1 MPRQIRVSTE
11 YSGVYFVKLANQDQ
25 SFFIRYKRNGKSVEE
40 KAGRSNQGMNAEKA
54 YQLRTERLSETS
66 AAGNEIN
73 SNSDLHSQQDWTFS
87 KIFSEYLRL
96 RSKLKG
102 RANDIY
108 RFKNYLEKEFANITP
123 SCVTQDDIR
132 RFKHNI
138 QNREL
143 KPATIRH
150 VLELLRRLA
159 NFAAKNNLCSGLSFK
174 IQMPKVENYKTEELT
189 NSQLQKLMQVLE
201 EESDIQVSNLV
212 RLALYTGMKRG
223 ELFNLNWVDIDFY
236 NKTITVKSDK
246 KGDQPTIPLN
256 EMAEKVLVE
265 HAHTENG
272 SKFVF
277 PGRGG
282 KKRTE
287 CKRPLLRIRKKAGLP
302 DDFRILQGLRHV
314 YASMLVSSG
323 KVDLETLQSLLTQK
337 SPLMTQRYA
346 YLLDESRTNSE
357 NIIADAENNL
367 SNATEEENYVSE
379 TVNAE
384 ILAEEVQDT
393 DFPVEDL
400 DTEHSEEEPVID
412 SIRETT
418 FAEPLE
424 KENPETDIPE
434 EQDLTEFLQ
443 VAELEVGLH
452 KNVFSKSHE
461 AEQEEDYSPEH
472 IEKVTE
478 FDAEEEFIIGEEES
492 IIVKAEEEFIIAEEE
507 FIIAEE
513 EFIIAEEE
521 FIIAEE
527 ESKETV
533 AEEVKIYFQGS
544 NESTESIVKVHEKES
559 QEYSKVSAAVK
570 EKTSQSHN
578 AFSEFFK
585 QNETL
590 KTQPKDV
597 PENPST
603 PAEVSGFTGD
613 VDSKPKPKP
622 KVKELNEDLI
632 DVSAANQDG
641 DAKEA
646 NDESEIMSNEQ
657 NQYEINV
664 ISTLEDAPTLN
675 VDEQMLE
682 EGSVD
687 NKAEEL
693 SEEVPESTNLPVF
706 LSTEPAEEQEE
717 IFSNQSM
724 PVPVPEKA
732 KNQVVVIQSFKQYL
746 SGVSSTDDEVYS
758 SEITTNNKDVENKT
772 KPKVRPSIKEL
783 KNDLILLSKMIKEAP
798 KREKKNSDQKQS
810 QF

>member
-40 KAGRSNQGMNAEKA
+40 KAGRSNQGWNAEKA
-54 YQLRTERLSETS
+54 YQLRTERMSGTS
-66 AAGNEIN
+66 AAGNELQ
-73 SNSDLHSQQDWTFS
+73 SNSDLLSQQDWTFS

-96 RSKLKG
+96 RNKLKG

-123 SCVTQDDIR
+123 SCVTQDDIE
-132 RFKHNI
+132 RFKHNL

-189 NSQLQKLMQVLE
+189 NAQLQKLMQVLE

-212 RLALYTGMKRG
+212 RLALYTGMRRG
-223 ELFNLNWVDIDFY
+223 ELFNLNWGDIDFY

-346 YLLDESRTNSE
+346 HLLDESRTNSE
-357 NIIADAENNL
+357 NIIADGEHNL

-384 ILAEEVQDT
+384 LPAEEVQET
-393 DFPVEDL
+393 DCPVEDV
-400 DTEHSEEEPVID
+400 DTEHSEEEPLKD
-412 SIRETT
+412 FIRETT
-418 FAEPLE
+418 YAEPLE

-434 EQDLTEFLQ
+434 EQELTEFVQ
-443 VAELEVGLH
+443 VAEQEVGLH
-452 KNVFSKSHE
+452 ENVFSKSHE
-461 AEQEEDYSPEH
+461 AEQEEDYSPEY

-478 FDAEEEFIIGEEES
+478 FDAEEESIDAEEES
-492 IIVKAEEEFIIAEEE
+492 ID
-507 FIIAEE
+507 
-513 EFIIAEEE
+513 
-521 FIIAEE
+521 AEE

-533 AEEVKIYFQGS
+533 EEEVEIYFQGS
-544 NESTESIVKVHEKES
+544 NESTENIVKVREKES
-559 QEYSKVSAAVK
+559 QEYSQVSAPVK
-570 EKTSQSHN
+570 EKSSQSYN
-578 AFSEFFK
+578 AFTEFFK
-585 QNETL
+585 QTEAL
-590 KTQPKDV
+590 KTQPEDV
-597 PENPST
+597 PVNPST
-603 PAEVSGFTGD
+603 LAEESGFTGD
-613 VDSKPKPKP
+613 VASEP
-622 KVKELNEDLI
+622 KVEELNEDLI
-632 DVSAANQDG
+632 DVSAANRDG
-641 DAKEA
+641 EAKEA
-646 NDESEIMSNEQ
+646 KNESEIMSNEP
-657 NQYEINV
+657 NQDEINV
-664 ISTLEDAPTLN
+664 ISALEDVPTLN

-682 EGSVD
+682 EESVD
-687 NKAEEL
+687 NKAEEP
-693 SEEVPESTNLPVF
+693 SEEAAESTNLPGF

-724 PVPVPEKA
+724 PVPEKA
-732 KNQVVVIQSFKQYL
+732 KNQVVVIQSFKKYL
-746 SGVSSTDDEVYS
+746 SGVSSTDDGVYAS
-758 SEITTNNKDVENKT
+758 DITTNNKDDENKT

-783 KNDLILLSKMIKEAP
+783 KNDLILLSKLIKAAP
-798 KREKKNSDQKQS
+798 RREKKNSDQKQS

>member
-1 MPRQIRVSTE
+1 MPRQIRFSTE

-40 KAGRSNQGMNAEKA
+40 KAGRSNQGWNAEKA
-54 YQLRTERLSETS
+54 YQLRTERMSGTS
-66 AAGNEIN
+66 AAGNELQ
-73 SNSDLHSQQDWTFS
+73 SNSDLLSQQDWTFS

-96 RSKLKG
+96 RNKLKG

-123 SCVTQDDIR
+123 SCVTQDDIE
-132 RFKHNI
+132 RFKHNL

-189 NSQLQKLMQVLE
+189 NAQLQKLMQVLE

-212 RLALYTGMKRG
+212 RLALYTGMRRG
-223 ELFNLNWVDIDFY
+223 ELFNLNWGDIDFY

-346 YLLDESRTNSE
+346 HLLDESQTNSE
-357 NIIADAENNL
+357 NIIADGENNL

-384 ILAEEVQDT
+384 ILAEEVQET

-443 VAELEVGLH
+443 VAEQEVGLH

-478 FDAEEEFIIGEEES
+478 FDAEEEA
-492 IIVKAEEEFIIAEEE
+492 V
-507 FIIAEE
+507 
-513 EFIIAEEE
+513 
-521 FIIAEE
+521 IAEE

-533 AEEVKIYFQGS
+533 AEEVEIYFQGS
-544 NESTESIVKVHEKES
+544 NESTENIVKVREKES
-559 QEYSKVSAAVK
+559 QEYSPVSAPVK
-570 EKTSQSHN
+570 EKSSQSYN

-585 QNETL
+585 QTEAL
-590 KTQPKDV
+590 KTQPEDV
-597 PENPST
+597 PANPST
-603 PAEVSGFTGD
+603 PLEETGLTVD
-613 VDSKPKPKP
+613 VASEPKF
-622 KVKELNEDLI
+622 EELI
-632 DVSAANQDG
+632 DQNFIGDSAAKLDG
-641 DAKEA
+641 EAKEA
-646 NDESEIMSNEQ
+646 NDESETMSNEP
-657 NQYEINV
+657 NQDEINV
-664 ISTLEDAPTLN
+664 ISALEDVPTLN
-675 VDEQMLE
+675 IEELEDEA
-682 EGSVD
+682 VD
-687 NKAEEL
+687 NKADEL
-693 SEEVPESTNLPVF
+693 AVSAAEATNQSEVM
-706 LSTEPAEEQEE
+706 STEAVEDQEE
-717 IFSNQSM
+717 IFSTQSM
-724 PVPVPEKA
+724 SMPEKD
-732 KNQVVVIQSFKQYL
+732 KNQVVVIQSFKKYL
-746 SGVSSTDDEVYS
+746 SGGSSTDDDGVNAS
-758 SEITTNNKDVENKT
+758 DIKTNIDAENKT
-772 KPKVRPSIKEL
+772 QPKVRPSIKEL
-783 KNDLILLSKMIKEAP
+783 KNDLILLSKLIKAAP
-798 KREKKNSDQKQS
+798 RREKKNSE
-810 QF
+810 

>member
-40 KAGRSNQGMNAEKA
+40 KAGRSNQGWNAEKA
-54 YQLRTERLSETS
+54 YQFRTERMSGTS
-66 AAGNEIN
+66 AAGNELQ
-73 SNSDLHSQQDWTFS
+73 SNSVLLSQQDWTFS

-96 RSKLKG
+96 RNKLKG

-123 SCVTQDDIR
+123 SCVTQDDIE
-132 RFKHNI
+132 RFKYNL

-143 KPATIRH
+143 KPATICH

-189 NSQLQKLMQVLE
+189 NAQLQKLMQVLE

-212 RLALYTGMKRG
+212 RLALYTGMRRG
-223 ELFNLNWVDIDFY
+223 ELFNLNWGDIDFY

-265 HAHTENG
+265 HAQTENG

-346 YLLDESRTNSE
+346 HLLDESRTNSE
-357 NIIADAENNL
+357 NIIADGVHNL

-379 TVNAE
+379 TVNPE
-384 ILAEEVQDT
+384 LLTEEVQET
-393 DFPVEDL
+393 DCPVEDV
-400 DTEHSEEEPVID
+400 DTEHSEEEPLKD
-412 SIRETT
+412 FIRETT
-418 FAEPLE
+418 YAEPLE
-424 KENPETDIPE
+424 KENPETDNHE
-434 EQDLTEFLQ
+434 EQVLTEFVQ
-443 VAELEVGLH
+443 VAEQEVGLH
-452 KNVFSKSHE
+452 ENVFSKSHE
-461 AEQEEDYSPEH
+461 AEQEDDYSPEY

-478 FDAEEEFIIGEEES
+478 FDAEEEY
-492 IIVKAEEEFIIAEEE
+492 IVAEEDS
-507 FIIAEE
+507 
-513 EFIIAEEE
+513 
-521 FIIAEE
+521 IIAEE

-533 AEEVKIYFQGS
+533 AEELEIYFKGS
-544 NESTESIVKVHEKES
+544 NESTENIVKVREKES
-559 QEYSKVSAAVK
+559 QEYSQVSVPV
-570 EKTSQSHN
+570 EENSSQSFN

-585 QNETL
+585 QTEAL
-590 KTQPKDV
+590 KTQPEDV
-597 PENPST
+597 PVNPST
-603 PAEVSGFTGD
+603 LAEESGFTGGD
-613 VDSKPKPKP
+613 VASEP
-622 KVKELNEDLI
+622 KVEELNEDLI
-632 DVSAANQDG
+632 DVSAANRDG
-641 DAKEA
+641 EAKEA
-646 NDESEIMSNEQ
+646 NDESEIMSNEP
-657 NQYEINV
+657 NQDEINV
-664 ISTLEDAPTLN
+664 ISALEDVPSLN

-682 EGSVD
+682 EESVD
-687 NKAEEL
+687 NKAEEP
-693 SEEVPESTNLPVF
+693 SEEAAESTNLPGF

-724 PVPVPEKA
+724 PVPEKA
-732 KNQVVVIQSFKQYL
+732 KNQVVVIQSFKKYL
-746 SGVSSTDDEVYS
+746 SGVSSTDDGVYAS
-758 SEITTNNKDVENKT
+758 DITTNIKDAENKT
-772 KPKVRPSIKEL
+772 QLKVRPSIKEL
-783 KNDLILLSKMIKEAP
+783 KNDLIFLSKLIKAAP
-798 KREKKNSDQKQS
+798 RREKKNTDQKQS

>member
-40 KAGRSNQGMNAEKA
+40 KAGRSNQGWNAEKA
-54 YQLRTERLSETS
+54 YQLRTERMSGTS
-66 AAGNEIN
+66 AAGNELQ
-73 SNSDLHSQQDWTFS
+73 SNSDLLSQQDWTFS

-96 RSKLKG
+96 RNKLKG

-123 SCVTQDDIR
+123 SCVTQDDIE
-132 RFKHNI
+132 RFKHNL

-189 NSQLQKLMQVLE
+189 NAQLQELMQVLE

-212 RLALYTGMKRG
+212 RLALYTGMRRG
-223 ELFNLNWVDIDFY
+223 ELFNLNWGDIDFY

-265 HAHTENG
+265 HAQTENG

-346 YLLDESRTNSE
+346 HLLDESRTNSE

-384 ILAEEVQDT
+384 LLAEEVQET
-393 DFPVEDL
+393 DFPAEDL

-434 EQDLTEFLQ
+434 EQDLTELVQ
-443 VAELEVGLH
+443 VAEQEVGLH
-452 KNVFSKSHE
+452 ENVFSKSHE
-461 AEQEEDYSPEH
+461 VEQEEDYSPEH

-478 FDAEEEFIIGEEES
+478 FDAEEEA
-492 IIVKAEEEFIIAEEE
+492 VIAEEVE
-507 FIIAEE
+507 
-513 EFIIAEEE
+513 
-521 FIIAEE
+521 
-527 ESKETV
+527 
-533 AEEVKIYFQGS
+533 IYFQGS
-544 NESTESIVKVHEKES
+544 NESTENIVKVREKES
-559 QEYSKVSAAVK
+559 QEYSPVSAPVK
-570 EKTSQSHN
+570 ENSSQSYN

-585 QNETL
+585 QTEAL
-590 KTQPKDV
+590 KTQPEDV
-597 PENPST
+597 PANPST
-603 PAEVSGFTGD
+603 PLEQTGLTVD
-613 VDSKPKPKP
+613 VASEPKF
-622 KVKELNEDLI
+622 EELI
-632 DVSAANQDG
+632 DQNFIGDSAAKLDG
-641 DAKEA
+641 EAKEA
-646 NDESEIMSNEQ
+646 NDESETMSNEP
-657 NQYEINV
+657 NQDELNA
-664 ISTLEDAPTLN
+664 ISALEDVPTLN
-675 VDEQMLE
+675 IEELEDEA
-682 EGSVD
+682 VD
-687 NKAEEL
+687 NKADEL
-693 SEEVPESTNLPVF
+693 AVSASEATNQSEVM
-706 LSTEPAEEQEE
+706 STEAVEDQEE
-717 IFSNQSM
+717 IFSTQSM
-724 PVPVPEKA
+724 SMPEKD
-732 KNQVVVIQSFKQYL
+732 KNQVVVIQSFKKYL
-746 SGVSSTDDEVYS
+746 SGGSSTDDGVNAS
-758 SEITTNNKDVENKT
+758 DIKTNIDAENKT
-772 KPKVRPSIKEL
+772 QPKVRPSIKEL
-783 KNDLILLSKMIKEAP
+783 KNDLILLSKLIKAAP
-798 KREKKNSDQKQS
+798 RREKEE
-810 QF
+810 F

>member
-1 MPRQIRVSTE
+1 MPRQIRFSTE

-40 KAGRSNQGMNAEKA
+40 KAGRSNQGWNAEKA
-54 YQLRTERLSETS
+54 YQLRTERMSGTS
-66 AAGNEIN
+66 AAGNELQ
-73 SNSDLHSQQDWTFS
+73 SNSDLLSQQDWTFS

-96 RSKLKG
+96 RNKLKG

-123 SCVTQDDIR
+123 SCVTQDDIE
-132 RFKHNI
+132 RFKHNL

-189 NSQLQKLMQVLE
+189 NAQLQKLMQVLE

-212 RLALYTGMKRG
+212 RLALYTGMRRG
-223 ELFNLNWVDIDFY
+223 ELFNLNWGDIDFY

-323 KVDLETLQSLLTQK
+323 KADLETLQSLLTQK

-346 YLLDESRTNSE
+346 HLLDVSQTNSE

-384 ILAEEVQDT
+384 ILAEEVQET

-434 EQDLTEFLQ
+434 EQDLTEFVQ
-443 VAELEVGLH
+443 VAEQEVGLH

-478 FDAEEEFIIGEEES
+478 FDAEEEA
-492 IIVKAEEEFIIAEEE
+492 VIAEEE
-507 FIIAEE
+507 AVIV
-513 EFIIAEEE
+513 
-521 FIIAEE
+521 EE
-527 ESKETV
+527 ESKEIV
-533 AEEVKIYFQGS
+533 AEEVEIYFQGS
-544 NESTESIVKVHEKES
+544 NESTENIVKVREKES
-559 QEYSKVSAAVK
+559 QEYSPVSAPVK
-570 EKTSQSHN
+570 ENSSQSYN

-585 QNETL
+585 QTEAL
-590 KTQPKDV
+590 KTQPEDV
-597 PENPST
+597 PANPST
-603 PAEVSGFTGD
+603 PLEETGLTVD
-613 VDSKPKPKP
+613 VASEPKF
-622 KVKELNEDLI
+622 EELI
-632 DVSAANQDG
+632 DQNFIGDSAAKLDG
-641 DAKEA
+641 EAKEA
-646 NDESEIMSNEQ
+646 NDESEIISNEP
-657 NQYEINV
+657 NQDEINV
-664 ISTLEDAPTLN
+664 ISALEDVPTLN
-675 VDEQMLE
+675 IEELEDEA
-682 EGSVD
+682 VD
-687 NKAEEL
+687 NKADEL
-693 SEEVPESTNLPVF
+693 AVSAAEATNQSEVM
-706 LSTEPAEEQEE
+706 STEAVEDQEE
-717 IFSNQSM
+717 IFSTQSM
-724 PVPVPEKA
+724 SMPEKD
-732 KNQVVVIQSFKQYL
+732 KNQVVVIQSFKKYL
-746 SGVSSTDDEVYS
+746 SGGSSTDDDGVNAS
-758 SEITTNNKDVENKT
+758 DIKTNIDAENKT
-772 KPKVRPSIKEL
+772 QPKVRPSIKEL
-783 KNDLILLSKMIKEAP
+783 KNDLILLSKLIKAAP
-798 KREKKNSDQKQS
+798 RREKKNSE
-810 QF
+810 

>member
-40 KAGRSNQGMNAEKA
+40 KAGRSNQGWNAEKA
-54 YQLRTERLSETS
+54 YQLRTERMSGTS
-66 AAGNEIN
+66 AAGNELQ
-73 SNSDLHSQQDWTFS
+73 SNSDLLSQQDWTFS

-96 RSKLKG
+96 RNKLKG

-123 SCVTQDDIR
+123 SCVTQDDIE
-132 RFKHNI
+132 RFKHNL

-189 NSQLQKLMQVLE
+189 NAQLQKLMQVLE

-212 RLALYTGMKRG
+212 RLALYTGMRRG
-223 ELFNLNWVDIDFY
+223 ELFNLNWGDIDFY

-346 YLLDESRTNSE
+346 HLLDESRTNSE
-357 NIIADAENNL
+357 NIIADGEHNL

-384 ILAEEVQDT
+384 LLAEEVQET
-393 DFPVEDL
+393 DCPVEDV
-400 DTEHSEEEPVID
+400 DTEHSEEEPLKD
-412 SIRETT
+412 FIRETT
-418 FAEPLE
+418 YAEPLE

-434 EQDLTEFLQ
+434 EQELTEFVQ
-443 VAELEVGLH
+443 VAEQEVGLH
-452 KNVFSKSHE
+452 ENVFSKSHE
-461 AEQEEDYSPEH
+461 AEQEEDYSPEY

-478 FDAEEEFIIGEEES
+478 FDAEEES
-492 IIVKAEEEFIIAEEE
+492 
-507 FIIAEE
+507 
-513 EFIIAEEE
+513 
-521 FIIAEE
+521 IIAEE

-533 AEEVKIYFQGS
+533 EEEVEIYFQGS
-544 NESTESIVKVHEKES
+544 NESTENIVKVREKES
-559 QEYSKVSAAVK
+559 QEYSQVSAPVK
-570 EKTSQSHN
+570 EKSSQSYN
-578 AFSEFFK
+578 AFTEFFK
-585 QNETL
+585 QTEAL
-590 KTQPKDV
+590 KTQPEDV

-613 VDSKPKPKP
+613 VASEP
-622 KVKELNEDLI
+622 KVEELNEDLI
-632 DVSAANQDG
+632 DVSAANRDG
-641 DAKEA
+641 EAKEA
-646 NDESEIMSNEQ
+646 NDESEIMSNEP
-657 NQYEINV
+657 NQDEINV
-664 ISTLEDAPTLN
+664 ISALEDVPTLN

-682 EGSVD
+682 EESVD
-687 NKAEEL
+687 NKAEEP
-693 SEEVPESTNLPVF
+693 SEEAAESTNLPGF

-724 PVPVPEKA
+724 PVPEKA
-732 KNQVVVIQSFKQYL
+732 KNQVVVIQSFKKYL
-746 SGVSSTDDEVYS
+746 SGVSSTDDGVYAS
-758 SEITTNNKDVENKT
+758 DITTNNKDAENKT

-783 KNDLILLSKMIKEAP
+783 KNDLILLSKLIKAAP
-798 KREKKNSDQKQS
+798 RREKKNSDQKQS

>member
-40 KAGRSNQGMNAEKA
+40 KAGRSNQGWNAEKA
-54 YQLRTERLSETS
+54 YQLRTERMSGTS
-66 AAGNEIN
+66 AAGNELQ
-73 SNSDLHSQQDWTFS
+73 SNSDLLSQQDWTFS

-96 RSKLKG
+96 RNKLKG

-123 SCVTQDDIR
+123 SCVTQDDIE
-132 RFKHNI
+132 RFKYNL

-189 NSQLQKLMQVLE
+189 NAQLQKLMQVLE

-212 RLALYTGMKRG
+212 RLALYTGMRRG
-223 ELFNLNWVDIDFY
+223 ELFNLNWGDIDFY

-346 YLLDESRTNSE
+346 HLLDESRTNSE
-357 NIIADAENNL
+357 NIIADGEHNL

-384 ILAEEVQDT
+384 LLAEEVQET
-393 DFPVEDL
+393 DCPVEDV
-400 DTEHSEEEPVID
+400 DTEHSEEEPLKD
-412 SIRETT
+412 FIRETT
-418 FAEPLE
+418 YAEPLE

-434 EQDLTEFLQ
+434 EQELTEFVQ
-443 VAELEVGLH
+443 VAEQEVGLH
-452 KNVFSKSHE
+452 ENVFSKSHE
-461 AEQEEDYSPEH
+461 AEQEEDYSPEYISPEN

-478 FDAEEEFIIGEEES
+478 FDAEEESIDAEEES
-492 IIVKAEEEFIIAEEE
+492 IDAEEESID
-507 FIIAEE
+507 
-513 EFIIAEEE
+513 
-521 FIIAEE
+521 AEE
-527 ESKETV
+527 ESKEIV
-533 AEEVKIYFQGS
+533 EEEVEIYFQGS
-544 NESTESIVKVHEKES
+544 NESTENIVKVREKES
-559 QEYSKVSAAVK
+559 QEYSQVSAPVK
-570 EKTSQSHN
+570 EKSSQSYN
-578 AFSEFFK
+578 AFTEFFK
-585 QNETL
+585 QTEAL
-590 KTQPKDV
+590 KTQPEDV

-613 VDSKPKPKP
+613 VASEP
-622 KVKELNEDLI
+622 KVEELNEDLI
-632 DVSAANQDG
+632 DVSAANRDG
-641 DAKEA
+641 EAKEV
-646 NDESEIMSNEQ
+646 NDESEIMSNEP
-657 NQYEINV
+657 NQDEINV
-664 ISTLEDAPTLN
+664 ISALEDVPTLN

-682 EGSVD
+682 EESVD
-687 NKAEEL
+687 NKAEEP
-693 SEEVPESTNLPVF
+693 SEEAAESTNLPGF

-724 PVPVPEKA
+724 PVPEKA
-732 KNQVVVIQSFKQYL
+732 KNQVVVIQSFKKYL
-746 SGVSSTDDEVYS
+746 SGVSSTDDGVYAS
-758 SEITTNNKDVENKT
+758 DVTTNNKDAENKT
-772 KPKVRPSIKEL
+772 QPKVRPSIKEL
-783 KNDLILLSKMIKEAP
+783 KNDLILLSKLIKAAP
-798 KREKKNSDQKQS
+798 RREKKNSDQKQS

>member
-40 KAGRSNQGMNAEKA
+40 KAGRSNQGWNAEKA
-54 YQLRTERLSETS
+54 YQLRTERMSGTS
-66 AAGNEIN
+66 AAGNELQ
-73 SNSDLHSQQDWTFS
+73 SNSDLLSQQDWTFS

-96 RSKLKG
+96 RNKLKG

-123 SCVTQDDIR
+123 SCVTQDDIE
-132 RFKHNI
+132 RFKHNL

-189 NSQLQKLMQVLE
+189 NAQLQKLMQVLE

-212 RLALYTGMKRG
+212 RLALYTGMRRG
-223 ELFNLNWVDIDFY
+223 ELFNLNWGDIDFY

-346 YLLDESRTNSE
+346 HLLDESRTNSG
-357 NIIADAENNL
+357 NIIADGEHNL

-384 ILAEEVQDT
+384 LLAEEVQET
-393 DFPVEDL
+393 DCPVEDV
-400 DTEHSEEEPVID
+400 DTEHSEEEPLKD
-412 SIRETT
+412 FIRETT
-418 FAEPLE
+418 YAEPLE

-434 EQDLTEFLQ
+434 EQELTEFVQ
-443 VAELEVGLH
+443 VAEQEVGLH
-452 KNVFSKSHE
+452 ENVFSKSHE
-461 AEQEEDYSPEH
+461 AEQEEDYSPEY

-478 FDAEEEFIIGEEES
+478 FDAEEES
-492 IIVKAEEEFIIAEEE
+492 
-507 FIIAEE
+507 
-513 EFIIAEEE
+513 
-521 FIIAEE
+521 IIAEE

-533 AEEVKIYFQGS
+533 EEEVENYFQGS
-544 NESTESIVKVHEKES
+544 NESTENIVKVREKES
-559 QEYSKVSAAVK
+559 QEYSQVSAPVK
-570 EKTSQSHN
+570 EKSSQSYN
-578 AFSEFFK
+578 AFTEFFK
-585 QNETL
+585 QTEAL
-590 KTQPKDV
+590 KTQPEDV
-597 PENPST
+597 PVNPST

-613 VDSKPKPKP
+613 VDSEP
-622 KVKELNEDLI
+622 KVEELNEDLI
-632 DVSAANQDG
+632 DVSAANRDG
-641 DAKEA
+641 EAKEA
-646 NDESEIMSNEQ
+646 NDESEIMSNEP
-657 NQYEINV
+657 NQDEINV
-664 ISTLEDAPTLN
+664 ISALEDVPTLN

-682 EGSVD
+682 EESVD
-687 NKAEEL
+687 NKAEEP
-693 SEEVPESTNLPVF
+693 SEEAAESTNLPGF

-724 PVPVPEKA
+724 PLSEKS
-732 KNQVVVIQSFKQYL
+732 KNQIVVIQSFKKSL
-746 SGVSSTDDEVYS
+746 SGVSPTDDGVYAS
-758 SEITTNNKDVENKT
+758 DITTDNKHAENKT

-783 KNDLILLSKMIKEAP
+783 KNDLILLSKLIKAAP
-798 KREKKNSDQKQS
+798 RREKKNSDQKQS

>member
-1 MPRQIRVSTE
+1 MPRQIRFSTE

-40 KAGRSNQGMNAEKA
+40 KAGRSNQGWNAEKA
-54 YQLRTERLSETS
+54 YQLRTERMSGTS
-66 AAGNEIN
+66 AAGNELH
-73 SNSDLHSQQDWTFS
+73 SNSDLLSQQDWTFS

-96 RSKLKG
+96 RNKLKG
-102 RANDIY
+102 RANDVY

-132 RFKHNI
+132 RFKHNL

-212 RLALYTGMKRG
+212 RIALYTGMRRG
-223 ELFNLNWVDIDFY
+223 ELFNLNWGDIDFY

-346 YLLDESRTNSE
+346 HLLDESQTNSE
-357 NIIADAENNL
+357 NIISDGENNL
-367 SNATEEENYVSE
+367 SNATEEENYVGE

-384 ILAEEVQDT
+384 ILAEEALET
-393 DFPVEDL
+393 DCPVEDL
-400 DTEHSEEEPVID
+400 AEYSEEEPVID

-424 KENPETDIPE
+424 KENHETDIPE
-434 EQDLTEFLQ
+434 EQELTESVQ
-443 VAELEVGLH
+443 AEQEVGLH
-452 KNVFSKSHE
+452 ENVFLKSHE

-478 FDAEEEFIIGEEES
+478 FDAEEEAVISEEEAV
-492 IIVKAEEEFIIAEEE
+492 IV
-507 FIIAEE
+507 
-513 EFIIAEEE
+513 
-521 FIIAEE
+521 EE
-527 ESKETV
+527 ESKEIV

-544 NESTESIVKVHEKES
+544 NESTENIVKVREKES
-559 QEYSKVSAAVK
+559 QEYSPVSAPVK
-570 EKTSQSHN
+570 EKSSQSYN

-585 QNETL
+585 QTEVL
-590 KTQPKDV
+590 KTQPVDV
-597 PENPST
+597 LANPST
-603 PAEVSGFTGD
+603 PFLEETGFTED
-613 VDSKPKPKP
+613 VASEPKF
-622 KVKELNEDLI
+622 EELI
-632 DVSAANQDG
+632 DQNFIGDSAAKLDG
-641 DAKEA
+641 EAKEA
-646 NDESEIMSNEQ
+646 NDESEIISNEP
-657 NQYEINV
+657 NQDEINV
-664 ISTLEDAPTLN
+664 ISALEDVPTLN
-675 VDEQMLE
+675 IEELEDEA
-682 EGSVD
+682 VD
-687 NKAEEL
+687 NKADEL
-693 SEEVPESTNLPVF
+693 AVSAAEATNQSEVM
-706 LSTEPAEEQEE
+706 STEAVEDQEE
-717 IFSNQSM
+717 IFRTQSM
-724 PVPVPEKA
+724 SMPEKD
-732 KNQVVVIQSFKQYL
+732 KNQVVVIQSFKKYL
-746 SGVSSTDDEVYS
+746 SGGSSTDDDGVNAS
-758 SEITTNNKDVENKT
+758 DIKTNIDAENKT
-772 KPKVRPSIKEL
+772 QPKVRPSIKEL
-783 KNDLILLSKMIKEAP
+783 KNDLILLSKLIKAAP
-798 KREKKNSDQKQS
+798 RREKEE
-810 QF
+810 F

>member
-11 YSGVYFVKLANQDQ
+11 YSGVYFVKLANHDQ
-25 SFFIRYKRNGKSVEE
+25 SFFIRYKRNGTSVEE
-40 KAGRSNQGMNAEKA
+40 KAGRSNQGWNAEKA
-54 YQLRTERLSETS
+54 YQLRTERMSGTS
-66 AAGNEIN
+66 TAGNELQ
-73 SNSDLHSQQDWTFS
+73 SNSDLLSQQDWTFS

-96 RSKLKG
+96 RNKLKG

-108 RFKNYLEKEFANITP
+108 RFKNYLEKEFANTTP
-123 SCVTQDDIR
+123 SCVTQDDIE
-132 RFKHNI
+132 RFKHNL

-174 IQMPKVENYKTEELT
+174 IQMPKVENYKTEELS
-189 NSQLQKLMQVLE
+189 NAQLQKLMQVLE

-212 RLALYTGMKRG
+212 RLALYTGMRRG
-223 ELFNLNWVDIDFY
+223 ELFNLNWGDIDFY

-323 KVDLETLQSLLTQK
+323 KVDLETLQSLLTHK

-346 YLLDESRTNSE
+346 HLLDESQTNSE
-357 NIIADAENNL
+357 NIIADGENNL

-384 ILAEEVQDT
+384 ILAEEVLET
-393 DFPVEDL
+393 DCPVEDL

-412 SIRETT
+412 SIGETT
-418 FAEPLE
+418 YAEPLE

-434 EQDLTEFLQ
+434 EQDLTEFVQ
-443 VAELEVGLH
+443 VAEQEVGLH
-452 KNVFSKSHE
+452 ENVFSKSHE
-461 AEQEEDYSPEH
+461 AEQEDDYSPEY

-478 FDAEEEFIIGEEES
+478 FDAEEESIIVEEES
-492 IIVKAEEEFIIAEEE
+492 
-507 FIIAEE
+507 
-513 EFIIAEEE
+513 
-521 FIIAEE
+521 IIAEE

-533 AEEVKIYFQGS
+533 EEEVEIYFQGS
-544 NESTESIVKVHEKES
+544 NESTENIVKVREKES
-559 QEYSKVSAAVK
+559 QEYSQVSAPVK
-570 EKTSQSHN
+570 EKSSQSYN
-578 AFSEFFK
+578 AFTEFFK
-585 QNETL
+585 QTEAL
-590 KTQPKDV
+590 KTQQEDV
-597 PENPST
+597 PVNPSI
-603 PAEVSGFTGD
+603 PAEETGLTGN
-613 VDSKPKPKP
+613 VASEP
-622 KVKELNEDLI
+622 KVEELNEDLI
-632 DVSAANQDG
+632 DVSAANRDG
-641 DAKEA
+641 EAKEA
-646 NDESEIMSNEQ
+646 NDESEIMSNEP
-657 NQYEINV
+657 NHDEITV
-664 ISTLEDAPTLN
+664 ISALEDVSILN
-675 VDEQMLE
+675 VEELEDEA
-682 EGSVD
+682 VD
-687 NKAEEL
+687 NKAD
-693 SEEVPESTNLPVF
+693 
-706 LSTEPAEEQEE
+706 EPAESAAEATNQSEVMSTEAVEDQNE
-717 IFSNQSM
+717 IFSTQSM
-724 PVPVPEKA
+724 PMPEKA
-732 KNQVVVIQSFKQYL
+732 KNQVVVIQSFKKYL
-746 SGVSSTDDEVYS
+746 SGVSSTDDGVNAS
-758 SEITTNNKDVENKT
+758 DIKTNIDAENKT

-783 KNDLILLSKMIKEAP
+783 KNDLILLSKLIKAAP
-798 KREKKNSDQKQS
+798 RREKKNSD
-810 QF
+810 

>member
-40 KAGRSNQGMNAEKA
+40 KAGRSNQGWNAEKA
-54 YQLRTERLSETS
+54 YQLRTERMSGTS
-66 AAGNEIN
+66 AAGNELQ
-73 SNSDLHSQQDWTFS
+73 SNSDLLSQQDWTFS

-96 RSKLKG
+96 RNKLKG

-123 SCVTQDDIR
+123 SCVTQDDIE
-132 RFKHNI
+132 RFKHNL

-189 NSQLQKLMQVLE
+189 NAQLQKLMQVLE

-212 RLALYTGMKRG
+212 RLALYTGMRRG
-223 ELFNLNWVDIDFY
+223 ELFNLNWGDIDFY

-346 YLLDESRTNSE
+346 HLLDESRTNSE
-357 NIIADAENNL
+357 NIIADGEHNL

-384 ILAEEVQDT
+384 LLAEEVQET
-393 DFPVEDL
+393 DCPVEDV
-400 DTEHSEEEPVID
+400 DTEHSEEEPLKD
-412 SIRETT
+412 FIRETT
-418 FAEPLE
+418 YAEPLE

-434 EQDLTEFLQ
+434 EQELTEFVQ
-443 VAELEVGLH
+443 VAEQEVGLH
-452 KNVFSKSHE
+452 ENVFSKSHE
-461 AEQEEDYSPEH
+461 AEQEEDYSPEY

-478 FDAEEEFIIGEEES
+478 FDAEEESIVAEEES
-492 IIVKAEEEFIIAEEE
+492 IV
-507 FIIAEE
+507 
-513 EFIIAEEE
+513 
-521 FIIAEE
+521 AEE

-533 AEEVKIYFQGS
+533 EEEVEIYFQGS
-544 NESTESIVKVHEKES
+544 NESTENIVKVREKES
-559 QEYSKVSAAVK
+559 QEYSQVSAPVK
-570 EKTSQSHN
+570 EKSSQSYN
-578 AFSEFFK
+578 AFTEFFK
-585 QNETL
+585 QTEAL
-590 KTQPKDV
+590 KTQPEDV
-597 PENPST
+597 LANPST
-603 PAEVSGFTGD
+603 PAEETGLTGN
-613 VDSKPKPKP
+613 VATVPKFE
-622 KVKELNEDLI
+622 ELIEENFI
-632 DVSAANQDG
+632 DDSAAKRDG
-641 DAKEA
+641 EAKEA
-646 NDESEIMSNEQ
+646 NDEFEIMSNEP
-657 NQYEINV
+657 NQDEINV
-664 ISTLEDAPTLN
+664 ISALEDVPTLN
-675 VDEQMLE
+675 VEELEDED
-682 EGSVD
+682 VD
-687 NKAEEL
+687 NKAD
-693 SEEVPESTNLPVF
+693 
-706 LSTEPAEEQEE
+706 EPAESAAEATNQSEVMSTEAVEEQNE
-717 IFSNQSM
+717 IFNTQSM
-724 PVPVPEKA
+724 PIPEKA
-732 KNQVVVIQSFKQYL
+732 KKEVIVIQSFKKDL
-746 SGVSSTDDEVYS
+746 PVVSPTDDGVNAS
-758 SEITTNNKDVENKT
+758 DIKTNIKDAENKT
-772 KPKVRPSIKEL
+772 QPKVRPSIKEL
-783 KNDLILLSKMIKEAP
+783 KNDLILLSKLIKAAP
-798 KREKKNSDQKQS
+798 RREKKNSE
-810 QF
+810 

>member
-40 KAGRSNQGMNAEKA
+40 KAGRSNQGWNAEKA
-54 YQLRTERLSETS
+54 YQLRTERMSGTS
-66 AAGNEIN
+66 AAGNELQ
-73 SNSDLHSQQDWTFS
+73 SNSDLLSQQDWTFS

-96 RSKLKG
+96 RNKLKG
-102 RANDIY
+102 GANDIY
-108 RFKNYLEKEFANITP
+108 RFKNYLEEEFANITP
-123 SCVTQDDIR
+123 SCVTQDDIE
-132 RFKHNI
+132 RFKHNL

-189 NSQLQKLMQVLE
+189 NAQLQKLMQVLE

-212 RLALYTGMKRG
+212 RLALYTGMRRG
-223 ELFNLNWVDIDFY
+223 ELFNLNWGDIDFY

-346 YLLDESRTNSE
+346 HLLDESQTNSE
-357 NIIADAENNL
+357 NIIADGEHNL

-379 TVNAE
+379 TVKAE
-384 ILAEEVQDT
+384 MFAEEVLET
-393 DFPVEDL
+393 DCPVENL

-418 FAEPLE
+418 YAEPLE

-434 EQDLTEFLQ
+434 EQDLTEFVQ
-443 VAELEVGLH
+443 VAEQEVGLH
-452 KNVFSKSHE
+452 ENVFSKSHE

-478 FDAEEEFIIGEEES
+478 FDEEEEA
-492 IIVKAEEEFIIAEEE
+492 VIAEEE
-507 FIIAEE
+507 AV
-513 EFIIAEEE
+513 
-521 FIIAEE
+521 IAEE

-533 AEEVKIYFQGS
+533 AEEVEIYFQGS
-544 NESTESIVKVHEKES
+544 NESTENIVKVREKES
-559 QEYSKVSAAVK
+559 QEYSPVSAPVK
-570 EKTSQSHN
+570 EKSFQSYN

-585 QNETL
+585 QTEAL
-590 KTQPKDV
+590 KTQPEDV
-597 PENPST
+597 LANPST
-603 PAEVSGFTGD
+603 PLEETGLTVD
-613 VDSKPKPKP
+613 VASEPKF
-622 KVKELNEDLI
+622 EELI
-632 DVSAANQDG
+632 DENFIDDSAAKLDG
-641 DAKEA
+641 EAKEA
-646 NDESEIMSNEQ
+646 NDESETMSNEP
-657 NQYEINV
+657 NQDEINV
-664 ISTLEDAPTLN
+664 ISALEDVPTLN
-675 VDEQMLE
+675 IEELEDEA
-682 EGSVD
+682 VD
-687 NKAEEL
+687 NKADEL
-693 SEEVPESTNLPVF
+693 AVSAAEATNQSEVM
-706 LSTEPAEEQEE
+706 STEAVEDQNE
-717 IFSNQSM
+717 IFSTQSM
-724 PVPVPEKA
+724 PMPEKA
-732 KNQVVVIQSFKQYL
+732 KNQVVVIQSFKKYL
-746 SGVSSTDDEVYS
+746 SGGSSTDDGVNASDIE
-758 SEITTNNKDVENKT
+758 TNIDAENKT
-772 KPKVRPSIKEL
+772 QPKVRPSIKEL
-783 KNDLILLSKMIKEAP
+783 KNDLILLSKLIKAAP
-798 KREKKNSDQKQS
+798 RREKKNSE
-810 QF
+810 

>member
-40 KAGRSNQGMNAEKA
+40 KAGRSNQGWNAEKA
-54 YQLRTERLSETS
+54 YQLRTERMSGTS
-66 AAGNEIN
+66 AAGYELQ
-73 SNSDLHSQQDWTFS
+73 SNSDLLSQQDWTFS

-96 RSKLKG
+96 RNKLKG

-123 SCVTQDDIR
+123 SCVTQDDIE
-132 RFKHNI
+132 RFKHNL

-189 NSQLQKLMQVLE
+189 NAQLQKLMQVLE

-212 RLALYTGMKRG
+212 RLALYTGMRRG
-223 ELFNLNWVDIDFY
+223 ELFNLNWGDIDFY
-236 NKTITVKSDK
+236 NKTITVKSDN

-265 HAHTENG
+265 HAHTEKG

-287 CKRPLLRIRKKAGLP
+287 CKRPLLRIREKAGLP

-346 YLLDESRTNSE
+346 HLLDESRTNSE
-357 NIIADAENNL
+357 NIIADGEHNL

-379 TVNAE
+379 TVNPE
-384 ILAEEVQDT
+384 LLTEEVQET
-393 DFPVEDL
+393 DCPVEDV
-400 DTEHSEEEPVID
+400 DTEHSEEEPLKD
-412 SIRETT
+412 FIRETT
-418 FAEPLE
+418 YAEPLE

-434 EQDLTEFLQ
+434 EQELTEFVQ
-443 VAELEVGLH
+443 VAEQEVGLH
-452 KNVFSKSHE
+452 ENVFSKSHE
-461 AEQEEDYSPEH
+461 AKQEDDYSPEY

-478 FDAEEEFIIGEEES
+478 FDAEEESIIVEEES
-492 IIVKAEEEFIIAEEE
+492 IIVEEESIIV
-507 FIIAEE
+507 
-513 EFIIAEEE
+513 
-521 FIIAEE
+521 EE

-533 AEEVKIYFQGS
+533 EEEVENYFQGS
-544 NESTESIVKVHEKES
+544 NESTENIVKVREKES
-559 QEYSKVSAAVK
+559 QEYSQVPAPVK
-570 EKTSQSHN
+570 EKSSQSYN
-578 AFSEFFK
+578 AFTEFFK
-585 QNETL
+585 QTEAL
-590 KTQPKDV
+590 KTQPEDV
-597 PENPST
+597 PVNPST
-603 PAEVSGFTGD
+603 PAEETGLTGN
-613 VDSKPKPKP
+613 VASEP
-622 KVKELNEDLI
+622 KVEELNEDLI
-632 DVSAANQDG
+632 DVSAANRDG
-641 DAKEA
+641 EAKEA
-646 NDESEIMSNEQ
+646 NDESEIMSNEP
-657 NQYEINV
+657 NQDEINV
-664 ISTLEDAPTLN
+664 ISALEDVPTLN

-682 EGSVD
+682 EESVD
-687 NKAEEL
+687 NKAEEP
-693 SEEVPESTNLPVF
+693 SEEAAESTNLPGF

-724 PVPVPEKA
+724 PVPEKA
-732 KNQVVVIQSFKQYL
+732 KNQVVVIQSFKKYL
-746 SGVSSTDDEVYS
+746 SGVSSTDDGVYAS
-758 SEITTNNKDVENKT
+758 DITTNNKDDENKT

-783 KNDLILLSKMIKEAP
+783 KNDLILLSKLIKAAP
-798 KREKKNSDQKQS
+798 RREKKNSDQKQS

>member
-1 MPRQIRVSTE
+1 MPRQIRFSTE

-40 KAGRSNQGMNAEKA
+40 KAGRSNQGWNAEKA
-54 YQLRTERLSETS
+54 YQLRTERMSGTS
-66 AAGNEIN
+66 AAGNELQ
-73 SNSDLHSQQDWTFS
+73 SNSDLLSQQDWTFS
-87 KIFSEYLRL
+87 KIFSEYLCL
-96 RSKLKG
+96 RNKLKG

-123 SCVTQDDIR
+123 SCVTQDDIE
-132 RFKHNI
+132 RFKHNL

-174 IQMPKVENYKTEELT
+174 IQMPKVENYKTEELS
-189 NSQLQKLMQVLE
+189 NAQLQKLMQVLE

-212 RLALYTGMKRG
+212 RLALYTGMRRG
-223 ELFNLNWVDIDFY
+223 ELFNLNWGDIDFY
-236 NKTITVKSDK
+236 YKTITVKSDK

-323 KVDLETLQSLLTQK
+323 KADLETLQSLLTQK

-346 YLLDESRTNSE
+346 HLLDVSQTNSE

-384 ILAEEVQDT
+384 ILAEEVQET

-443 VAELEVGLH
+443 VAEQEVGLH

-478 FDAEEEFIIGEEES
+478 FDAEEEA
-492 IIVKAEEEFIIAEEE
+492 VIAEEE
-507 FIIAEE
+507 AVIV
-513 EFIIAEEE
+513 
-521 FIIAEE
+521 EE
-527 ESKETV
+527 ESKEIV
-533 AEEVKIYFQGS
+533 AEEVEIYFQGS
-544 NESTESIVKVHEKES
+544 NESTENIVKVREKES
-559 QEYSKVSAAVK
+559 QEYSPVSAPVK
-570 EKTSQSHN
+570 ENSSQSYN

-585 QNETL
+585 QTEAL
-590 KTQPKDV
+590 KTQPEDV
-597 PENPST
+597 PANPST
-603 PAEVSGFTGD
+603 PLEETGLTVD
-613 VDSKPKPKP
+613 VASEPKF
-622 KVKELNEDLI
+622 EELI
-632 DVSAANQDG
+632 DQNFIGDSAAKLDG
-641 DAKEA
+641 EAKEA
-646 NDESEIMSNEQ
+646 NDESEIISNEP
-657 NQYEINV
+657 NQDEINV
-664 ISTLEDAPTLN
+664 ISALEDVPTLN
-675 VDEQMLE
+675 IEELEDEA
-682 EGSVD
+682 VD
-687 NKAEEL
+687 NKADEL
-693 SEEVPESTNLPVF
+693 AVSAAEATNQSEVM
-706 LSTEPAEEQEE
+706 STEAVEDQEE
-717 IFSNQSM
+717 IFSTQSM
-724 PVPVPEKA
+724 SMPEKD
-732 KNQVVVIQSFKQYL
+732 KNQVVVIQSFKKYL
-746 SGVSSTDDEVYS
+746 SGGSSTDDDGVNAS
-758 SEITTNNKDVENKT
+758 DIKTNIDAENKT
-772 KPKVRPSIKEL
+772 QPKVRPSIKEL
-783 KNDLILLSKMIKEAP
+783 KNDLILLSKLIKAAP
-798 KREKKNSDQKQS
+798 RREKEE
-810 QF
+810 F

>member
-40 KAGRSNQGMNAEKA
+40 KAGRSNQGWNAEKA
-54 YQLRTERLSETS
+54 YQLRTEKMSGTS
-66 AAGNEIN
+66 AAGNELQ
-73 SNSDLHSQQDWTFS
+73 SNSDLLSQQDWTFS

-96 RSKLKG
+96 RNKLKG

-123 SCVTQDDIR
+123 SCVTQDDIE
-132 RFKHNI
+132 RFKHNL

-189 NSQLQKLMQVLE
+189 NAQLQKLMQVLE

-212 RLALYTGMKRG
+212 RLALYTGMRRG
-223 ELFNLNWVDIDFY
+223 ELFNLNWGDIDFY

-282 KKRTE
+282 KKRTD

-346 YLLDESRTNSE
+346 HLLDESRTNSE
-357 NIIADAENNL
+357 NIIADGEHNL

-384 ILAEEVQDT
+384 LLAEEVQET
-393 DFPVEDL
+393 DCPVEDV
-400 DTEHSEEEPVID
+400 DTEHSEEEPLKD
-412 SIRETT
+412 FIRETT
-418 FAEPLE
+418 YAEPLE

-434 EQDLTEFLQ
+434 EQELTEFVQ
-443 VAELEVGLH
+443 VAEQEVGLH
-452 KNVFSKSHE
+452 ENVFSKSHE
-461 AEQEEDYSPEH
+461 AKQGEDYSPEY

-478 FDAEEEFIIGEEES
+478 FDAEEESIDAEEES
-492 IIVKAEEEFIIAEEE
+492 ID
-507 FIIAEE
+507 
-513 EFIIAEEE
+513 
-521 FIIAEE
+521 AEE

-533 AEEVKIYFQGS
+533 EEEVEIYFQGS
-544 NESTESIVKVHEKES
+544 NESTENIVKVREKES
-559 QEYSKVSAAVK
+559 QEYSQVPAPVK
-570 EKTSQSHN
+570 EKSSQSYN
-578 AFSEFFK
+578 AFTEFFK
-585 QNETL
+585 QTEAL
-590 KTQPKDV
+590 KTQPEDV
-597 PENPST
+597 PVNPST
-603 PAEVSGFTGD
+603 PAEETGLTGN
-613 VDSKPKPKP
+613 VASEP
-622 KVKELNEDLI
+622 KVEELNEDLI
-632 DVSAANQDG
+632 DVSVANRDG
-641 DAKEA
+641 EAKEA
-646 NDESEIMSNEQ
+646 NDESEIMSNEP
-657 NQYEINV
+657 NQDEINV
-664 ISTLEDAPTLN
+664 ISALEDVPTLN

-682 EGSVD
+682 EESVD
-687 NKAEEL
+687 NKAEEP
-693 SEEVPESTNLPVF
+693 SEEAAESTNLPGF

-724 PVPVPEKA
+724 PVPEKA
-732 KNQVVVIQSFKQYL
+732 KNQVVVIQSFKKYL
-746 SGVSSTDDEVYS
+746 SGVSSTDDGVYAS
-758 SEITTNNKDVENKT
+758 DVTTNNKDAENKT
-772 KPKVRPSIKEL
+772 QPKVRPSVKEL
-783 KNDLILLSKMIKEAP
+783 KNDLILLSKLIKAAP
-798 KREKKNSDQKQS
+798 RREKKNSDQKQS

>member
-40 KAGRSNQGMNAEKA
+40 KAGRSNQGWNAEKA
-54 YQLRTERLSETS
+54 YQLRTERMSGTS
-66 AAGNEIN
+66 AAGNELQ
-73 SNSDLHSQQDWTFS
+73 SNSDLLSQQDWTFS

-96 RSKLKG
+96 RNKLKG

-123 SCVTQDDIR
+123 SCVTQDDIE
-132 RFKHNI
+132 RFKHNL

-189 NSQLQKLMQVLE
+189 NAQLQKLMQVLE

-212 RLALYTGMKRG
+212 RLALYTGMRRG
-223 ELFNLNWVDIDFY
+223 ELFNLNWGDIDFY

-346 YLLDESRTNSE
+346 HLLDESRTNSE
-357 NIIADAENNL
+357 NIIADGEHNL

-384 ILAEEVQDT
+384 LPAEEVQET
-393 DFPVEDL
+393 DCPVEDV
-400 DTEHSEEEPVID
+400 DTEHSEEEPLKD
-412 SIRETT
+412 FIRETT
-418 FAEPLE
+418 YAEPLE
-424 KENPETDIPE
+424 KEIPETDIPE
-434 EQDLTEFLQ
+434 EQELTEFVQ
-443 VAELEVGLH
+443 VAEQEVGLH
-452 KNVFSKSHE
+452 ENVFSKSHE
-461 AEQEEDYSPEH
+461 AEQEEDYSPEY

-478 FDAEEEFIIGEEES
+478 FDAEEESIDAEEES
-492 IIVKAEEEFIIAEEE
+492 
-507 FIIAEE
+507 
-513 EFIIAEEE
+513 
-521 FIIAEE
+521 IIAEE

-533 AEEVKIYFQGS
+533 EEEVEIYFQGS
-544 NESTESIVKVHEKES
+544 NESTENIVKVREKES
-559 QEYSKVSAAVK
+559 QEYSQVPAPVK
-570 EKTSQSHN
+570 EKSSQSYN
-578 AFSEFFK
+578 AFTEFFK
-585 QNETL
+585 QTEAL
-590 KTQPKDV
+590 KTQPEDV
-597 PENPST
+597 PVNPST
-603 PAEVSGFTGD
+603 PAEETGLTGN
-613 VDSKPKPKP
+613 VASEP
-622 KVKELNEDLI
+622 KVEELNEDLI
-632 DVSAANQDG
+632 DVSAANRDG
-641 DAKEA
+641 EAKEA
-646 NDESEIMSNEQ
+646 NDESEIMSNEP
-657 NQYEINV
+657 NQDEINV
-664 ISTLEDAPTLN
+664 ISALEDVPTLN

-682 EGSVD
+682 EESVD
-687 NKAEEL
+687 NKAEEP
-693 SEEVPESTNLPVF
+693 SEEAAESTNLPGF

-724 PVPVPEKA
+724 PVPEKA
-732 KNQVVVIQSFKQYL
+732 KNQVVVIQSFKKYL
-746 SGVSSTDDEVYS
+746 SGVSSTDDGVYAS
-758 SEITTNNKDVENKT
+758 DITTNNKDAENKT

-783 KNDLILLSKMIKEAP
+783 KNDLILLSKLIKAAP
-798 KREKKNSDQKQS
+798 RREKKNSDQKQS

>member
-1 MPRQIRVSTE
+1 MPRQIRFSTE

-40 KAGRSNQGMNAEKA
+40 KAGRSNQGWNAEKA
-54 YQLRTERLSETS
+54 YQLRTERMSGTS
-66 AAGNEIN
+66 AAGNELQ
-73 SNSDLHSQQDWTFS
+73 SNSDLLSQQDWTFS

-96 RSKLKG
+96 RNKLKG

-123 SCVTQDDIR
+123 SCVTQDDIE
-132 RFKHNI
+132 RFKHNL

-174 IQMPKVENYKTEELT
+174 IQMPKVENYKTEELS
-189 NSQLQKLMQVLE
+189 NAQLQKLMQVLE

-212 RLALYTGMKRG
+212 RLALYTGMRRG
-223 ELFNLNWVDIDFY
+223 ELFNLNWGDIDFY
-236 NKTITVKSDK
+236 YKTITVKSDK

-346 YLLDESRTNSE
+346 HLLDESQTNSE
-357 NIIADAENNL
+357 NIIADGENNL

-384 ILAEEVQDT
+384 ILAEEVQET
-393 DFPVEDL
+393 DFPVENL

-434 EQDLTEFLQ
+434 EQDLTEFVQ
-443 VAELEVGLH
+443 VAEQEVGLH

-478 FDAEEEFIIGEEES
+478 FDAEEEA
-492 IIVKAEEEFIIAEEE
+492 VIAEEE
-507 FIIAEE
+507 AV
-513 EFIIAEEE
+513 
-521 FIIAEE
+521 IAEE
-527 ESKETV
+527 ESKEIV
-533 AEEVKIYFQGS
+533 AEEVEIYFQGS
-544 NESTESIVKVHEKES
+544 NESTENIVKVREKES
-559 QEYSKVSAAVK
+559 QEYSPVSAPVK
-570 EKTSQSHN
+570 EKSSQSYN

-585 QNETL
+585 QTEAL
-590 KTQPKDV
+590 KTQPEDV
-597 PENPST
+597 PANPST
-603 PAEVSGFTGD
+603 PLEETGLTVD
-613 VDSKPKPKP
+613 VASEPKF
-622 KVKELNEDLI
+622 EELI
-632 DVSAANQDG
+632 DENFIGDSAAKLDG
-641 DAKEA
+641 EAKEA
-646 NDESEIMSNEQ
+646 NDESETMSNEP
-657 NQYEINV
+657 NQDEINV
-664 ISTLEDAPTLN
+664 ISALEDVPTLN
-675 VDEQMLE
+675 IEELEDEA
-682 EGSVD
+682 VD
-687 NKAEEL
+687 NKADEL
-693 SEEVPESTNLPVF
+693 AVSAAEATNQSEVM
-706 LSTEPAEEQEE
+706 STEAVEDQNE
-717 IFSNQSM
+717 IFSTQSM
-724 PVPVPEKA
+724 SMPEKD
-732 KNQVVVIQSFKQYL
+732 KNQVVVIQSFKKYL
-746 SGVSSTDDEVYS
+746 SGGSSTDDGVNAS
-758 SEITTNNKDVENKT
+758 DIKTNIDAENKT
-772 KPKVRPSIKEL
+772 QPKVRPSIKEL
-783 KNDLILLSKMIKEAP
+783 KNDLILLSKLIKAAP
-798 KREKKNSDQKQS
+798 RREKKNSE
-810 QF
+810 

>member
-40 KAGRSNQGMNAEKA
+40 KAGRSNQGWNAEKA
-54 YQLRTERLSETS
+54 YQLRTERMSGTS
-66 AAGNEIN
+66 AAGNELQ
-73 SNSDLHSQQDWTFS
+73 SNSDLLSQQDWTFS

-96 RSKLKG
+96 RNKLKG

-123 SCVTQDDIR
+123 SCVTQDDIE
-132 RFKHNI
+132 RFKHNL

-189 NSQLQKLMQVLE
+189 NAQLQKLMQVLE

-212 RLALYTGMKRG
+212 RLALYTGMRRG
-223 ELFNLNWVDIDFY
+223 ELFNLNWGDIDFY

-346 YLLDESRTNSE
+346 HLLDESRTNSE
-357 NIIADAENNL
+357 NIIADGEHNL

-384 ILAEEVQDT
+384 LPAEEVQET
-393 DFPVEDL
+393 DCPVEDV
-400 DTEHSEEEPVID
+400 DTEHSEEEPLKD
-412 SIRETT
+412 FIRETT
-418 FAEPLE
+418 YAEPLE

-434 EQDLTEFLQ
+434 EQELTEFVQ
-443 VAELEVGLH
+443 VAEQEVGLH
-452 KNVFSKSHE
+452 ENVFSKSHE
-461 AEQEEDYSPEH
+461 AKQEDDYSPEY

-478 FDAEEEFIIGEEES
+478 FDAEEESIDAEEES
-492 IIVKAEEEFIIAEEE
+492 ID
-507 FIIAEE
+507 
-513 EFIIAEEE
+513 
-521 FIIAEE
+521 AEE

-533 AEEVKIYFQGS
+533 EEEVEIYFQGS
-544 NESTESIVKVHEKES
+544 NESTENIVKVREKES
-559 QEYSKVSAAVK
+559 QEYSQVPAPVK
-570 EKTSQSHN
+570 EKSSQSYN
-578 AFSEFFK
+578 AFTEFFK
-585 QNETL
+585 QTEAL
-590 KTQPKDV
+590 KTQPEDV

-613 VDSKPKPKP
+613 VASEP
-622 KVKELNEDLI
+622 KVEELNEDLI
-632 DVSAANQDG
+632 DVSAANRDG
-641 DAKEA
+641 EAKEA
-646 NDESEIMSNEQ
+646 NDESEIMSNEP
-657 NQYEINV
+657 NQDEINV
-664 ISTLEDAPTLN
+664 ISALEDVPTLN

-682 EGSVD
+682 EESVD
-687 NKAEEL
+687 NKAEEP
-693 SEEVPESTNLPVF
+693 SEEAAESTNLPGF

-724 PVPVPEKA
+724 PVPEKA
-732 KNQVVVIQSFKQYL
+732 KNQVVVIQSFKKYL
-746 SGVSSTDDEVYS
+746 SGVSSTDDGVYAS
-758 SEITTNNKDVENKT
+758 DITTNNKDAENKT

-783 KNDLILLSKMIKEAP
+783 KNDLILLSKLIKAAP
-798 KREKKNSDQKQS
+798 RREKKNSDQKQS

>member
-40 KAGRSNQGMNAEKA
+40 KAGRSNQGWNAEKA
-54 YQLRTERLSETS
+54 YQLRTERMSGTS
-66 AAGNEIN
+66 AAGNELQ
-73 SNSDLHSQQDWTFS
+73 SNSDLLSQQDWTFS
-87 KIFSEYLRL
+87 NILSEYLRL
-96 RSKLKG
+96 RNKLKG

-123 SCVTQDDIR
+123 SCVTQDDIE
-132 RFKHNI
+132 RFKHNL

-189 NSQLQKLMQVLE
+189 NAQLQKLMQVLE

-212 RLALYTGMKRG
+212 RLALYTGMRRG
-223 ELFNLNWVDIDFY
+223 ELFNLNWGDIDFY

-256 EMAEKVLVE
+256 EMAENVLVE

-346 YLLDESRTNSE
+346 HLLDKSRTNSG
-357 NIIADAENNL
+357 NIIADGEHNL

-384 ILAEEVQDT
+384 LLAEEVQET
-393 DFPVEDL
+393 DCPVEDV
-400 DTEHSEEEPVID
+400 DTEHSEEEPLKD
-412 SIRETT
+412 FIRETT
-418 FAEPLE
+418 YAEPLE

-434 EQDLTEFLQ
+434 EQELTEFVQ
-443 VAELEVGLH
+443 VAEKEVGLH
-452 KNVFSKSHE
+452 ENVFSKSHE
-461 AEQEEDYSPEH
+461 AKQEEDYSPEY

-478 FDAEEEFIIGEEES
+478 FDVEEES
-492 IIVKAEEEFIIAEEE
+492 IIVEEESIIVEEE
-507 FIIAEE
+507 SIDAKEE
-513 EFIIAEEE
+513 SID
-521 FIIAEE
+521 AEE

-533 AEEVKIYFQGS
+533 EEEVEIYFQGS
-544 NESTESIVKVHEKES
+544 NESTENIVKVREKES
-559 QEYSKVSAAVK
+559 QEYSQVPAPVK
-570 EKTSQSHN
+570 EKSSQSYN
-578 AFSEFFK
+578 AFTEFFK
-585 QNETL
+585 QTEAL
-590 KTQPKDV
+590 KTQLEDV
-597 PENPST
+597 PANPST
-603 PAEVSGFTGD
+603 PAEEEVFTGD
-613 VDSKPKPKP
+613 VGTVPKFE
-622 KVKELNEDLI
+622 ELIEENFI
-632 DVSAANQDG
+632 DDSAAKRDG
-641 DAKEA
+641 EAKEA
-646 NDESEIMSNEQ
+646 NDESEIMSNEP
-657 NQYEINV
+657 NQDEINV
-664 ISTLEDAPTLN
+664 ISALEDVPTLN
-675 VDEQMLE
+675 VEELEDED
-682 EGSVD
+682 VD
-687 NKAEEL
+687 NKADEPTESAAEATNQ
-693 SEEVPESTNLPVF
+693 SEVM
-706 LSTEPAEEQEE
+706 STEAVEDQNE
-717 IFSNQSM
+717 IFSTQSM
-724 PVPVPEKA
+724 PMPEKA
-732 KNQVVVIQSFKQYL
+732 KNKVVVIQSFKKYL
-746 SGVSSTDDEVYS
+746 SGGSSTDEGGYASD
-758 SEITTNNKDVENKT
+758 IKTNIDAENKT

-783 KNDLILLSKMIKEAP
+783 KNDLILLSKLIKAAP
-798 KREKKNSDQKQS
+798 RREKKNSDQKQS

>member
-1 MPRQIRVSTE
+1 MPRQIRFSTE

-40 KAGRSNQGMNAEKA
+40 KAGRSNQGWNAEKA
-54 YQLRTERLSETS
+54 YQLRTERMSGTS
-66 AAGNEIN
+66 AAVNELQ
-73 SNSDLHSQQDWTFS
+73 SNSDLLSQQDWTFS

-96 RSKLKG
+96 RNKLKG

-123 SCVTQDDIR
+123 SCVTQDDIE
-132 RFKHNI
+132 RFKHNL

-174 IQMPKVENYKTEELT
+174 IQMPKVENYKTEELS
-189 NSQLQKLMQVLE
+189 NAQLQKLMQVLE

-212 RLALYTGMKRG
+212 RLALYTGMRRG
-223 ELFNLNWVDIDFY
+223 ELFNLNWGDIDFY

-346 YLLDESRTNSE
+346 HLLDVSQTNSE

-384 ILAEEVQDT
+384 ILAEEVQET

-443 VAELEVGLH
+443 VAEQEVGLH

-478 FDAEEEFIIGEEES
+478 FDAEEEA
-492 IIVKAEEEFIIAEEE
+492 VIAEEE
-507 FIIAEE
+507 AVIV
-513 EFIIAEEE
+513 
-521 FIIAEE
+521 EE
-527 ESKETV
+527 ESKEIV
-533 AEEVKIYFQGS
+533 AEEVEIYFQGS
-544 NESTESIVKVHEKES
+544 NESTENIVKVREKES
-559 QEYSKVSAAVK
+559 QEYSPVSAPVK
-570 EKTSQSHN
+570 ENSSQSYN

-585 QNETL
+585 QTEAL
-590 KTQPKDV
+590 KTQPEDV
-597 PENPST
+597 PANPST
-603 PAEVSGFTGD
+603 PLEETGLTVD
-613 VDSKPKPKP
+613 VASEPKF
-622 KVKELNEDLI
+622 EELI
-632 DVSAANQDG
+632 DQNFIGDSAAKLDG
-641 DAKEA
+641 EAKEA
-646 NDESEIMSNEQ
+646 NDESEIISNEP
-657 NQYEINV
+657 NQDEINV
-664 ISTLEDAPTLN
+664 ISALEDVPTLN
-675 VDEQMLE
+675 IEELEDEA
-682 EGSVD
+682 VD
-687 NKAEEL
+687 NKADEL
-693 SEEVPESTNLPVF
+693 AVSAAEATNQSEVM
-706 LSTEPAEEQEE
+706 STEAVEDQEE
-717 IFSNQSM
+717 IFSTQSM
-724 PVPVPEKA
+724 SMPEKD
-732 KNQVVVIQSFKQYL
+732 KNQVVVIQSFKKYL
-746 SGVSSTDDEVYS
+746 SGGSSTDDGVNAS
-758 SEITTNNKDVENKT
+758 DIKTNIDAENKT
-772 KPKVRPSIKEL
+772 QPKVRPSIKEL
-783 KNDLILLSKMIKEAP
+783 KNDLILLSKLIKAAP
-798 KREKKNSDQKQS
+798 RREKEE
-810 QF
+810 F

>member
-1 MPRQIRVSTE
+1 MPRQIRFSTE

-40 KAGRSNQGMNAEKA
+40 KAGRSNQGWNAEKA
-54 YQLRTERLSETS
+54 YQLRTERMSGTS
-66 AAGNEIN
+66 AAGNELQ
-73 SNSDLHSQQDWTFS
+73 SNSDLLSQQDWTFS

-96 RSKLKG
+96 RNKLKG

-123 SCVTQDDIR
+123 SCVTQDDIE
-132 RFKHNI
+132 RFKHNLQI
-138 QNREL
+138 REL

-174 IQMPKVENYKTEELT
+174 IQMPKVENYKTEELS
-189 NSQLQKLMQVLE
+189 NAQLQKLMQVLE

-212 RLALYTGMKRG
+212 RLALYTGMRRG
-223 ELFNLNWVDIDFY
+223 ELFNLNWGDIDFY

-323 KVDLETLQSLLTQK
+323 KADLETLQSLLTQK

-346 YLLDESRTNSE
+346 HLLDVSQTNSE

-384 ILAEEVQDT
+384 ILAEEVQET

-443 VAELEVGLH
+443 VAEQEVGLH

-478 FDAEEEFIIGEEES
+478 FDAEEEA
-492 IIVKAEEEFIIAEEE
+492 VIAEEE
-507 FIIAEE
+507 AVIV
-513 EFIIAEEE
+513 
-521 FIIAEE
+521 EE
-527 ESKETV
+527 ESKEIV
-533 AEEVKIYFQGS
+533 AEEVEIYFQGS
-544 NESTESIVKVHEKES
+544 NESTENIVKVREKES
-559 QEYSKVSAAVK
+559 QEYSPVSAPVK
-570 EKTSQSHN
+570 ENSSQSYN

-585 QNETL
+585 QTEAL
-590 KTQPKDV
+590 KTQPEDV
-597 PENPST
+597 PANPST
-603 PAEVSGFTGD
+603 PLEETGLTVD
-613 VDSKPKPKP
+613 VASEPKF
-622 KVKELNEDLI
+622 EELI
-632 DVSAANQDG
+632 DQNFIGDSAAKLDG
-641 DAKEA
+641 EAKEA
-646 NDESEIMSNEQ
+646 NDESEIISNEP
-657 NQYEINV
+657 NQDEINV
-664 ISTLEDAPTLN
+664 ISALEDVPTLN
-675 VDEQMLE
+675 IEELEDEA
-682 EGSVD
+682 VD
-687 NKAEEL
+687 NKADEL
-693 SEEVPESTNLPVF
+693 AVSAAEATNQSEVM
-706 LSTEPAEEQEE
+706 STEAVEDQEE
-717 IFSNQSM
+717 IFSTQSM
-724 PVPVPEKA
+724 SMPEKD
-732 KNQVVVIQSFKQYL
+732 KNQVVVIQSFKKYL
-746 SGVSSTDDEVYS
+746 SGGSSTDDDGVNAS
-758 SEITTNNKDVENKT
+758 DIKTNIDAENKT
-772 KPKVRPSIKEL
+772 QPKVRPSIKEL
-783 KNDLILLSKMIKEAP
+783 KNDLILLSKLIKAAP
-798 KREKKNSDQKQS
+798 RREKKNSE
-810 QF
+810 

>member
-40 KAGRSNQGMNAEKA
+40 KAGRSNQGWNAEKA
-54 YQLRTERLSETS
+54 YQLRTERMSGTS
-66 AAGNEIN
+66 AAGNELQ
-73 SNSDLHSQQDWTFS
+73 SNSDLLSQQDWTFS

-96 RSKLKG
+96 RNKLKG

-123 SCVTQDDIR
+123 SCVTQDDIE
-132 RFKHNI
+132 RFKHNL

-189 NSQLQKLMQVLE
+189 NAQLQKLMQVLE

-212 RLALYTGMKRG
+212 RLALYTGMRRG
-223 ELFNLNWVDIDFY
+223 ELFNLNWGDIDFY
-236 NKTITVKSDK
+236 NKTITVKSDN

-287 CKRPLLRIRKKAGLP
+287 CKRPLLRIREKAGLP

-346 YLLDESRTNSE
+346 HLLDESRTNSE
-357 NIIADAENNL
+357 NIIADGEHNL

-384 ILAEEVQDT
+384 LPAEEVQET
-393 DFPVEDL
+393 DCPVEDV
-400 DTEHSEEEPVID
+400 DTEHSEEEPLKD
-412 SIRETT
+412 FIRETT
-418 FAEPLE
+418 YAEPLE

-434 EQDLTEFLQ
+434 EQELTEFVQ
-443 VAELEVGLH
+443 VAEQEVGLH
-452 KNVFSKSHE
+452 ENVFSKSHE
-461 AEQEEDYSPEH
+461 AKQEEDYSPEYISPEY

-478 FDAEEEFIIGEEES
+478 FDAEEESIDAEEES
-492 IIVKAEEEFIIAEEE
+492 IIVEEESIIVEEE
-507 FIIAEE
+507 S
-513 EFIIAEEE
+513 
-521 FIIAEE
+521 IIAEE

-533 AEEVKIYFQGS
+533 EEEVEIYFQGS
-544 NESTESIVKVHEKES
+544 NESTENIVKVREKES
-559 QEYSKVSAAVK
+559 QEYSQVSAPVK
-570 EKTSQSHN
+570 EKSSQSYN
-578 AFSEFFK
+578 AFTEFFK
-585 QNETL
+585 QTEAL
-590 KTQPKDV
+590 KTQPEDV

-613 VDSKPKPKP
+613 VASEP
-622 KVKELNEDLI
+622 KVEELNEDLI
-632 DVSAANQDG
+632 DVSAANRDG
-641 DAKEA
+641 EAKEV
-646 NDESEIMSNEQ
+646 NDESEIMSNEP
-657 NQYEINV
+657 NQDEINV
-664 ISTLEDAPTLN
+664 ISALEDVPTLN

-682 EGSVD
+682 EESVD
-687 NKAEEL
+687 NK
-693 SEEVPESTNLPVF
+693 SEEPSEEAAEITNLPGF

-724 PVPVPEKA
+724 PVPEKA
-732 KNQVVVIQSFKQYL
+732 KNQVVVIQSFKKYL
-746 SGVSSTDDEVYS
+746 SGVSSTDDGVYAS
-758 SEITTNNKDVENKT
+758 DITTNNKDAENKT
-772 KPKVRPSIKEL
+772 QPKVRPSIKEL
-783 KNDLILLSKMIKEAP
+783 KNDLILLSKLIKAAP
-798 KREKKNSDQKQS
+798 RREKKNSDQKQS

>member
-40 KAGRSNQGMNAEKA
+40 KAGRSNQGWNAEKA
-54 YQLRTERLSETS
+54 YQLRTERMSGTS
-66 AAGNEIN
+66 AAGNELQ
-73 SNSDLHSQQDWTFS
+73 SNSDLLSQQDWTFS

-96 RSKLKG
+96 RNKLKG

-123 SCVTQDDIR
+123 SCVTQDDIE
-132 RFKHNI
+132 RFKHNL

-189 NSQLQKLMQVLE
+189 NAQLQKLMQVLE

-212 RLALYTGMKRG
+212 RLALYTGMRRG
-223 ELFNLNWVDIDFY
+223 ELFNLNWGDIDFY

-287 CKRPLLRIRKKAGLP
+287 CKRPLLRIREKAGLP

-346 YLLDESRTNSE
+346 HLLDESRTNSE
-357 NIIADAENNL
+357 NIIADGEHDL

-384 ILAEEVQDT
+384 LPAEEVQET
-393 DFPVEDL
+393 GCPVEDV
-400 DTEHSEEEPVID
+400 DTEHSEEEPLKD
-412 SIRETT
+412 FIRETT
-418 FAEPLE
+418 YAEPLE
-424 KENPETDIPE
+424 KEIPETDIPE
-434 EQDLTEFLQ
+434 EQELTEFVQ
-443 VAELEVGLH
+443 VAEQEVGLH
-452 KNVFSKSHE
+452 ENVFSKSHE
-461 AEQEEDYSPEH
+461 AKQEEDYSPEY

-478 FDAEEEFIIGEEES
+478 FDVEEES
-492 IIVKAEEEFIIAEEE
+492 IIVEEES
-507 FIIAEE
+507 
-513 EFIIAEEE
+513 
-521 FIIAEE
+521 IIAEE

-533 AEEVKIYFQGS
+533 EEEVGTYFQGS
-544 NESTESIVKVHEKES
+544 NESTENIVKVREKES
-559 QEYSKVSAAVK
+559 QEYSQVSVPVK
-570 EKTSQSHN
+570 EKTSQSYN
-578 AFSEFFK
+578 AFTEFFK
-585 QNETL
+585 QTEAL
-590 KTQPKDV
+590 KTQPEDV
-597 PENPST
+597 PVNLST
-603 PAEVSGFTGD
+603 PAEKTGLTGN
-613 VDSKPKPKP
+613 VASEP
-622 KVKELNEDLI
+622 KVEELNEDLI
-632 DVSAANQDG
+632 DVSAANRDG
-641 DAKEA
+641 EAKEV
-646 NDESEIMSNEQ
+646 NDESEIMSNEP
-657 NQYEINV
+657 NQDEINV
-664 ISTLEDAPTLN
+664 ISALEDVPTLN

-682 EGSVD
+682 EESID
-687 NKAEEL
+687 NKAEEP
-693 SEEVPESTNLPVF
+693 SEEAAESTNLPGF

-724 PVPVPEKA
+724 PVPEKA
-732 KNQVVVIQSFKQYL
+732 KNQVVVIQSFKKYL
-746 SGVSSTDDEVYS
+746 SGVSSTDDGVYAS
-758 SEITTNNKDVENKT
+758 DITTNNKDAENKT

-783 KNDLILLSKMIKEAP
+783 KNDLILLSKLIKAAP
-798 KREKKNSDQKQS
+798 RREKKNSDQKQS

>member
-1 MPRQIRVSTE
+1 MPRQIRFSTE
-11 YSGVYFVKLANQDQ
+11 YSGVYFVRLANHDQ
-25 SFFIRYKRNGKSVEE
+25 SFFIRYKRNGTSVEE
-40 KAGRSNQGMNAEKA
+40 KAGRSNQGWNAEKA
-54 YQLRTERLSETS
+54 YQLRTERMSETS
-66 AAGNEIN
+66 AAGNELQ
-73 SNSDLHSQQDWTFS
+73 SNSDLLSQQDWTFS

-96 RSKLKG
+96 RNKLKG

-123 SCVTQDDIR
+123 SGLTQDDIE
-132 RFKHNI
+132 RFKHNL
-138 QNREL
+138 QNRGL

-189 NSQLQKLMQVLE
+189 NAQLQKLMQVLE

-212 RLALYTGMKRG
+212 RLALYTGMRRG
-223 ELFNLNWVDIDFY
+223 ELFNLNWGDIDFY

-287 CKRPLLRIRKKAGLP
+287 CKRPLLRIRKKAGLQ

-346 YLLDESRTNSE
+346 HLLDESRTNSE
-357 NIIADAENNL
+357 HKIADGENNF

-384 ILAEEVQDT
+384 LLAEEVQET
-393 DFPVEDL
+393 DCPLEDV
-400 DTEHSEEEPVID
+400 DTEHSEEEPLKDFIC
-412 SIRETT
+412 ETT
-418 FAEPLE
+418 YAEPLE
-424 KENPETDIPE
+424 KEIPETDIPE
-434 EQDLTEFLQ
+434 EQELTEFVQ
-443 VAELEVGLH
+443 VAEQEVGLH
-452 KNVFSKSHE
+452 ENVFSKSHE
-461 AEQEEDYSPEH
+461 AKQEDDYSPEY

-478 FDAEEEFIIGEEES
+478 FDAEEES
-492 IIVKAEEEFIIAEEE
+492 IIV
-507 FIIAEE
+507 
-513 EFIIAEEE
+513 
-521 FIIAEE
+521 EE

-533 AEEVKIYFQGS
+533 EEEVENYFQGS
-544 NESTESIVKVHEKES
+544 NESTENIAKVREKES
-559 QEYSKVSAAVK
+559 QEYSQVPAPVK
-570 EKTSQSHN
+570 EKSSQSYN
-578 AFSEFFK
+578 AFTEFFK
-585 QNETL
+585 QTEAL
-590 KTQPKDV
+590 KTQLEDV
-597 PENPST
+597 PANPST

-613 VDSKPKPKP
+613 VASEP
-622 KVKELNEDLI
+622 KVEELNEDLI
-632 DVSAANQDG
+632 DVSAANRDG
-641 DAKEA
+641 EAKEA
-646 NDESEIMSNEQ
+646 NDESEIMSNEP
-657 NQYEINV
+657 NQDEINV
-664 ISTLEDAPTLN
+664 ISALEDVPTLN

-682 EGSVD
+682 EESVD
-687 NKAEEL
+687 NKAEEP
-693 SEEVPESTNLPVF
+693 SEEAAESTNLPGF

-724 PVPVPEKA
+724 PVPEIA
-732 KNQVVVIQSFKQYL
+732 KNQVVVIQSFKKYL
-746 SGVSSTDDEVYS
+746 SGVSSTDDGVYAS
-758 SEITTNNKDVENKT
+758 DITTNNKDDENKT

-783 KNDLILLSKMIKEAP
+783 KNDLILLSKLIKAAP
-798 KREKKNSDQKQS
+798 RREKKNSDQKQC

>member
-40 KAGRSNQGMNAEKA
+40 KAGHSNQGWNAKKA
-54 YQLRTERLSETS
+54 YQLRTEKMSGTS
-66 AAGNEIN
+66 AAGNELQ
-73 SNSDLHSQQDWTFS
+73 SNSDLLSQQDWTFS

-96 RSKLKG
+96 RNKLKG

-108 RFKNYLEKEFANITP
+108 RFKNYLEKEFANIAP
-123 SCVTQDDIR
+123 SCVTQDDIE
-132 RFKHNI
+132 RFNHNL

-150 VLELLRRLA
+150 ILELLRRLA

-174 IQMPKVENYKTEELT
+174 IQMPKVENYKTEEL
-189 NSQLQKLMQVLE
+189 NNAQLQKLMQVLE

-212 RLALYTGMKRG
+212 RLALYTGMRRG
-223 ELFNLNWVDIDFY
+223 ELFNLNWGDIDFY

-246 KGDQPTIPLN
+246 KGYQPTIPLN

-346 YLLDESRTNSE
+346 HLLDESRTNSE
-357 NIIADAENNL
+357 NIIADGEHNL

-384 ILAEEVQDT
+384 MFAEEVLET
-393 DFPVEDL
+393 DCPVEDV
-400 DTEHSEEEPVID
+400 DTEHSEEEPLKD
-412 SIRETT
+412 FIRETT
-418 FAEPLE
+418 YAEPLE
-424 KENPETDIPE
+424 KENPETEISE
-434 EQDLTEFLQ
+434 EQELTEFVQ
-443 VAELEVGLH
+443 VAEQGVGLH
-452 KNVFSKSHE
+452 ENVFSKSHE
-461 AEQEEDYSPEH
+461 AKQEEDYSPEY

-478 FDAEEEFIIGEEES
+478 FDAEEESIVAEEES
-492 IIVKAEEEFIIAEEE
+492 
-507 FIIAEE
+507 
-513 EFIIAEEE
+513 
-521 FIIAEE
+521 IIAEE

-533 AEEVKIYFQGS
+533 EEEVENYFQGS
-544 NESTESIVKVHEKES
+544 NESTENIVNENILKVREKES
-559 QEYSKVSAAVK
+559 QEYNKISAPVK
-570 EKTSQSHN
+570 EKSSQSYN
-578 AFSEFFK
+578 AFTEFFK
-585 QNETL
+585 QSEAL
-590 KTQPKDV
+590 KTQLEDV
-597 PENPST
+597 PANPST
-603 PAEVSGFTGD
+603 PSEEAVFTGD
-613 VDSKPKPKP
+613 VATVPKFE
-622 KVKELNEDLI
+622 ELIEENFI
-632 DVSAANQDG
+632 DDSAAKRDG
-641 DAKEA
+641 EAKET
-646 NDESEIMSNEQ
+646 NDEFEIMSNEP
-657 NQYEINV
+657 NQDEINV
-664 ISTLEDAPTLN
+664 ISSLEDVPTLN

-682 EGSVD
+682 EESVD
-687 NKAEEL
+687 NKAEEP
-693 SEEVPESTNLPVF
+693 SEEAAESTNLSGF

-724 PVPVPEKA
+724 PVPEKA
-732 KNQVVVIQSFKQYL
+732 KNQVVVIQSFKKYL
-746 SGVSSTDDEVYS
+746 SGVSSTDDGVYAS
-758 SEITTNNKDVENKT
+758 DITTDNKDAENKT

-783 KNDLILLSKMIKEAP
+783 KNDLILFSKLIKAAP
-798 KREKKNSDQKQS
+798 RQEKKNSDQKQS